1 MNELPLENSAAEF
14 LGFNFEA
21 LAELIAFVDFSEGF
35 TIAIAEINFAGD
47 VDRVMDAVRRDP
59 RIQDVDLVDLVLDDP
74 KLESVLDAVRAR
86 LEQLTIREGL
96 KPVLVVRG
104 LEQAIGITGGLSV
117 PVLQNLNYTR
127 EQFRSQ
133 VPCPLVLVLPRFAVQ
148 RLAAGSRDFWAW
160 ASAIIRF
167 QSAAGSVSQARMDCY
182 NGRIHSNDQLLVKQ
196 ERLDLLLR
204 LLEEYRPLVSED
216 QLLNAK
222 ARLEVLEELGD
233 AFDSISD
240 MRQASKYYQQ
250 FFALAE
256 AVGDQNTQANGLFK
270 IGRLYYRLDDRHQD
284 ALDNYDKAIVLY
296 QSAKNRLGEANT
308 LKAIGDVLQFL
319 KQSQDALN
327 RYETAI
333 DIYRQVGDRLGEAN
347 TLKAIGDVLQ
357 FLKQSQDALNR
368 YETAI
373 DIYRQVG
380 DRLGEANTL
389 KAIGDVLQF
398 LDQRQDALNRYETAI
413 DIYRQV
419 GDRLGEANTL
429 KAIGDVLQF
438 LDQRQKALDR
448 YETAIEI
455 YRQVGDRLG
464 EANTLQAIGDLQS
477 DFNLAIQ
484 TFFQTALKIYEQ
496 IGSQY
501 SQGRILADSIA
512 PTYLKLGN
520 SYQAKTCYEE
530 ALKFWTNVNY
540 TPGINQ
546 CKQALANLNQSSNN
560 RRGPTAPKIGDDR
573 TPREKKRSFPLWQS
587 AIVLLVFGIGWLA
600 VKPDTPAPQ
609 NGEVR
614 QAK

>member
-357 FLKQSQDALNR
+357 FL
-368 YETAI
+368 
-373 DIYRQVG
+373 
-380 DRLGEANTL
+380 
-389 KAIGDVLQF
+389 
-398 LDQRQDALNRYETAI
+398 DQRQDALNRYETAI

-429 KAIGDVLQF
+429 QAIGDVLQF

>member
-347 TLKAIGDVLQ
+347 TLQ
-357 FLKQSQDALNR
+357 
-368 YETAI
+368 
-373 DIYRQVG
+373 
-380 DRLGEANTL
+380 
-389 KAIGDVLQF
+389 
-398 LDQRQDALNRYETAI
+398 
-413 DIYRQV
+413 
-419 GDRLGEANTL
+419 
-429 KAIGDVLQF
+429 AIGDVLQF